1 MIVTLNVS
9 SPSVAVSCVVDTVK
23 LASVELAA
31 IVTLPLDTAV

>member
-1 MIVTLNVS
+1 MVTLNVS

-23 LASVELAA
+23 VASVWLAV